1 MILYEFILLYKRP
14 ITKLESDRCGIP
26 SSPPCSEFPHPTR
39 FCLDLPV
46 KSLIP
51 CSLESSTMSFVPFN
65 NDSDSSSHD
74 VIRPAPPLVS
84 RHLEVDYEALTLQD
98 VSFPESNDFLD
109 VAGFP
114 TDLFPIFPPQ
124 ASPTGPQ
131 HVPRSQV
138 IGDPQRRSR
147 SPRGPQQP
155 GSSRSFS
162 EPFIYP
168 PAIPQSPFDGTYSL
182 SGEAH
187 PSAWPGPGSTI
198 YGGGGGGYEQA
209 APAVAVPS
217 ISGTVPI
224 TMMAPAAAPFSSLS
238 MHHVT
243 VPTSGSPAG
252 AHMPVVRPWT
262 AAPTGACQCPRAAV
276 PPPPPPIPTTPFCRC
291 RLRAHP
297 LVRVDDMIEWVRP
310 DLMRMS
316 VWFNWSLNA
325 DAEAHESWERRR
337 G

>member
-1 MILYEFILLYKRP
+1 
-14 ITKLESDRCGIP
+14 
-26 SSPPCSEFPHPTR
+26 
-39 FCLDLPV
+39 
-46 KSLIP
+46 
-51 CSLESSTMSFVPFN
+51 MSFVPFN
-65 NDSDSSSHD
+65 NDSSSRD
-74 VIRPAPPLVS
+74 AIRSSPSLVS
-84 RHLEVDYEALTLQD
+84 RHLVADSEKLTLQD
-98 VSFPESNDFLD
+98 VSFSESNDFLD

-114 TDLFPIFPPQ
+114 TDFFPIFPSQ
-124 ASPTGPQ
+124 ASPTGLQ

-138 IGDPQRRSR
+138 IGEPQRSSK

-155 GSSRSFS
+155 SSSRSFS
-162 EPFIYP
+162 EPSIYP
-168 PAIPQSPFDGTYSL
+168 PVIPQSPFDGTYSL
-182 SGEAH
+182 PGPTH
-187 PSAWPGPGSTI
+187 PSAWPGPGSTF
-198 YGGGGGGYEQA
+198 YGGGGCEQA

-224 TMMAPAAAPFSSLS
+224 TMMDPAAAPFSSS
-238 MHHVT
+238 STTHHVT
-243 VPTSGSPAG
+243 VPTSGSSAS

-276 PPPPPPIPTTPFCRC
+276 PPPPPIPAPFCRC
-291 RLRAHP
+291 HLRAHP

-316 VWFNWSLNA
+316 VWFNWSLDA